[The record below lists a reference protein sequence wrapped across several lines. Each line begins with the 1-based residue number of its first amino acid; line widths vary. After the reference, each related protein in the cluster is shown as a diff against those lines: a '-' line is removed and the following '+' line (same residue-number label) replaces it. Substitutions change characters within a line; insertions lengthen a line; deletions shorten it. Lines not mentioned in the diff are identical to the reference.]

1 MVRTWGCARAEGPAD
16 GRMVLFGRDLGRRDV
31 VAFGFAFF
39 WPIALVPRSKCQGWL
54 CRLCEGPYTTDEAP

>member
-54 CRLCEGPYTTDEAP
+54 CRL